1 MRIAVYSGSF
11 NPLHT
16 GHLSVMRTL
25 SESGAF
31 DGVYLVVSPQNPL
44 KDSSNVLSGRERLEA
59 AVLALDRH
67 PELKVRVED
76 IELTM
81 EAPHYTIRTLDALK
95 KREPGNEFTLVMGAD
110 NLDSIRHWRNAP
122 RILNEYG
129 VIVYPRKGYDLPFIR
144 QTLLEESRHFPVP
157 ETLDSSLSHT
167 MPGTVSLEELDR
179 MYNISIIDAP
189 IIDISS
195 TEIREKQAAG
205 LDMSEYLM

>member
-1 MRIAVYSGSF
+1 M
-11 NPLHT
+11 
-16 GHLSVMRTL
+16 
-25 SESGAF
+25 
-31 DGVYLVVSPQNPL
+31 YLVISPQNPFKGADKAL
-44 KDSSNVLSGRERLEA
+44 NAQERYEA
-59 AVLALDRH
+59 AIAAVRRH
-67 PELKVRVED
+67 PDLHVWVD
-76 IELTM
+76 NIELDM
-81 EAPHYTIRTLDALK
+81 PAPHYTIRTLDALK